1 MDSYIVNVSLPSEPV
16 ITPQGKSFLPTDKMI
31 TFFCSCG
38 GRIDFDDMN
47 IASEAVNKD
56 SVICPQCH
64 QKHKRKDYMWLFS
77 GKGQIITLPQSMY
90 KEVENEN
97 EKG

>member
-1 MDSYIVNVSLPSEPV
+1 MDNYIVSVSLPAAPV
-16 ITPQGKSFLPTDKMI
+16 MTPQGVTLPTDSLV

-38 GRIDFDDMN
+38 ERIDFANAN

-56 SVICPQCH
+56 KIVCPQCF

-77 GKGQIITLPQSMY
+77 GKGQFITLPQSMY

-97 EKG
+97 EEE

>member
-1 MDSYIVNVSLPSEPV
+1 MDNYIVSVSLPAAPV
-16 ITPQGKSFLPTDKMI
+16 MTSQGPILPTDSLV

-47 IASEAVNKD
+47 IASEAVNED

-64 QKHKRKDYMWLFS
+64 QKHKRKDYMRLFS
-77 GKGQIITLPQSMY
+77 GKGQIITLPRSMY

-97 EKG
+97 EEG

>member
-1 MDSYIVNVSLPSEPV
+1 MDNYIVSVSLPAAPV
-16 ITPQGKSFLPTDKMI
+16 MTHQGPILPTDSLV

-47 IASEAVNKD
+47 IASEAINED
-56 SVICPQCH
+56 RVICPQCH
-64 QKHKRKDYMWLFS
+64 KNYKRKDYMWLFS

-97 EKG
+97 EEG